1 MKQCFE
7 RVKAKQAVSK
17 RDNIKPGLEYP
28 NSLKMVKL
36 KEMLDV
42 IAETSLLEAIG
53 LGMKT
58 PNSESKWPIQW
69 NTTQK

>member
-58 PNSESKWPIQW
+58 PNSESK
-69 NTTQK
+69 

>member
-1 MKQCFE
+1 MNQCFE

-42 IAETSLLEAIG
+42 IAETSFLEATG
-53 LGMKT
+53 LEIKT
-58 PNSESKWPIQW
+58 ANWESK
-69 NTTQK
+69 

>member
-17 RDNIKPGLEYP
+17 RDNIKRGLEYP

-58 PNSESKWPIQW
+58 PNSESK
-69 NTTQK
+69 

>member
-1 MKQCFE
+1 MNQCFE
-7 RVKAKQAVSK
+7 RFKAKQAVSK

-42 IAETSLLEAIG
+42 IAETSFLEATG
-53 LGMKT
+53 LEIKT
-58 PNSESKWPIQW
+58 ANWESK
-69 NTTQK
+69 